1 MSDPLVVTGID
12 ISSAP
17 ATIRTRQTG
26 TVEVTVRFFVSDYK
40 RAVLV
45 HNADVWAK
53 ADVDDFE
60 TELKYSLF
68 SICEEC
74 DDSNCMTVEPG
85 STATGK
91 TCTLTSF
98 NRENGASTTLVLYG
112 SDDLFAVAERF
123 STLRQAVN
131 RFRAAVTPYY

>member
-17 ATIRTRQTG
+17 ATIRSRQTG

-60 TELKYSLF
+60 TELKYSLIF
-68 SICEEC
+68 
-74 DDSNCMTVEPG
+74 
-85 STATGK
+85 
-91 TCTLTSF
+91 
-98 NRENGASTTLVLYG
+98 
-112 SDDLFAVAERF
+112 
-123 STLRQAVN
+123 
-131 RFRAAVTPYY
+131 